1 MNWLERIERSLE
13 TIEDSLTENIS
24 MDTLAQQVYTSSF
37 IFQKMFALLCGV
49 TAGEYIRNRRLTCAG
64 YELLETDISILDL
77 ALKYQ
82 YETGESFCRAFT
94 RFHGITPSA
103 ARKQKVNLTVC
114 KPVSLY
120 KTLSGGMVLMN
131 EINERGYVVKETGA
145 VYYTMD
151 MDKTIEWF
159 KNHLG
164 WYGQI
169 EQRDEDGNGLYG
181 CVNNI
186 PLEIEAL
193 HIAPF
198 TGIHLFRGE
207 SEKRT
212 AGFMMVSGIEKLYE
226 FVKKSGWYDISEV
239 EKQSWGGKTCSVT
252 TADGSTLTFF
262 E

>member
-13 TIEDSLTENIS
+13 TIEDSLTESIS

-64 YELLETDISILDL
+64 YELLETNISILDL
-77 ALKYQ
+77 AVKYQ

-103 ARKQKVNLTVC
+103 ARKQKANLSVY

-120 KTLSGGMVLMN
+120 KTLSGGKVLMN

-159 KNHLG
+159 KK
-164 WYGQI
+164 
-169 EQRDEDGNGLYG
+169 
-181 CVNNI
+181 NI
-186 PLEIEAL
+186 
-193 HIAPF
+193 
-198 TGIHLFRGE
+198 
-207 SEKRT
+207 
-212 AGFMMVSGIEKLYE
+212 
-226 FVKKSGWYDISEV
+226 
-239 EKQSWGGKTCSVT
+239 
-252 TADGSTLTFF
+252 
-262 E
+262 